1 MQVFL
6 LSGSSV
12 TVNVAQGLEAAKR
25 QVAKELGI
33 LPAGVRILC
42 EGEALTKLEEG
53 CGPLFAVADQARVAY
68 AEEWARLEA
77 SLVGLR
83 RVQATEPV
91 LRARVAELSE
101 ELGVRRYDFE
111 KESWK
116 LERMLEQETMP
127 LREEKA
133 LVSRMSRLRAAS
145 KLHGKNEELEVQL
158 HERRRDARNAV
169 QMRKEEKFLSGFN
182 GYPVIPLGFLD
193 CKPPC
198 MLQAL
203 TKRLALQGLDA
214 TDLIAEFDEA
224 AQAALIPTRNKDFY
238 TEEEARLLFG
248 WDSEDWGWYAWE
260 REVLLRQLRNGSLD
274 EHMEAD
280 CPRLA
285 RRLHECEAPEVGAAP
300 QPPQGSRK
308 PTEGPCS
315 KTTSYLALIHHPD
328 NVCLYP
334 INGLP
339 SEFPWAV
346 FSELFF
352 VVFDS
357 EAVQT
362 PLFPWLMRV
371 AWWVQSVPVH
381 KRRYCGAQLLSKLTG
396 PARLLAMSWSTLVLD
411 SKDGVKVML
420 QRLAS
425 SPLVR
430 KSLPNAAAICQQY
443 FSFKRNQGE
452 TIGNFLVRETLV
464 HEEFVEAIIR
474 LHEEKE
480 GISQE
485 QRDFGLP
492 PAEEWDDEEWQGAW
506 SWWDHDEDYLD
517 TDRVGDRGDDSA
529 EAEGEGGE
537 ARPRAE
543 ERPDDPQPPGTPARG
558 TTSAAPGSSPSRSA
572 GERTPG
578 GRPRPQHETDQV
590 NASPVNEMTVTDSF
604 IMGVLRGWRLLQAAG
619 LSAEEKRDI
628 LSATKNSL
636 DYEVISGA
644 LQNLWDDQLLGH
656 RHHGSSGHLN
666 AHLADQTSIEPNE
679 VYYEE
684 LDDWWWNNAWWN
696 EHFYAGP
703 DHWSED
709 WWTGDS
715 NHWEPEALPVV
726 AAEEDPKVQE
736 AQKAEKIAE
745 SLAVEAQRT
754 WADAQRATQALRK
767 DRGFG
772 GPTKCFQCGGNHM
785 VRDCPDRRHPGYG
798 MGKGYG
804 KKGAYYL
811 HPEDG
816 DHWQENY
823 YMNKNGKP
831 KGKGKKG
838 MWSEVQAM
846 WKGRSKGKPSKG
858 KDGYRPVN
866 AYVTDMFVGG
876 LELTEVL
883 EAQTSE
889 ATKPEP
895 TPQIGMLDCG
905 ATASAAPDAVVQ
917 GLIQAVLSHD
927 RNAKIELDQ
936 GARTFSIYTLPNP
949 SEYYQNGFEQSSL
962 VPVLIG
968 MDFLGCNGAG
978 MMIDFATGNAM
989 FTCDSQPQIF
999 PLKANHKGHFTL
1011 DIVQYLT
1018 EGKRCDVGQPHVLVR
1033 AGAKASKPL
1042 ETHTV
1047 LELGVVWFDLAASE
1061 EILPI
1066 CSDSILL
1073 PPSNPQLPLRGLFLM
1088 ATSRRVTVDPE
1099 VESVL
1104 VAAAKAKAAQAKTK
1118 VKPLDRN
1125 RVMKMDPR
1133 DPRAQ
1138 RKQWPCMGRHTA
1150 SAPQANAH
1158 GEWVVCST
1166 CNVRM
1171 LYTPREGSPAQHT
1184 MAENPGMIKRM
1195 LAELQ
1200 PLMGDCMPTAQ
1211 ICRHMLAKI
1220 NAEEVLRKA
1229 IMDVKNM
1236 STATP
1241 STAVPTSPTATSSGW
1256 DAVQVPDDDEE
1267 LVTAYE
1273 NEAYGLL
1280 LTTTMNLLVGL
1291 HQHDRDGLWEIACAP
1306 HSWLSMAA
1314 EEHGIKAY
1322 RVNLTNGYDLYQ
1334 PETWQHLRELRRKR
1348 RPKRLW
1354 FSLPCTK
1361 WCAWTSVNYNTPEK
1375 KVKLEAARR
1384 KERRLLWETNAFI
1397 KETIEEDPEVMI
1409 YFEWPWPCYGWR
1421 QMPMEDLAQHME
1433 EVGVPWLS
1441 CRIDGCNYGLR
1452 NEQTQQFIKKQWMV
1466 KTTDEDFHK
1475 YFRAKVCP
1483 GNHGQ
1488 HCHIEGTET
1497 SKTAYYPWRM
1507 VQAIARHW
1515 RDRTAPVRH
1524 VHLLQCRDELS
1535 HLPDRD
1541 DDEEANFI
1549 LREWDEQEPPTDVA
1563 DEYEMQMCESE
1574 RISLEALA
1582 REARL
1587 RERFDKNS
1595 CENIVME
1602 VAAKAAAETRANSRW
1617 PQQPPFRILLGAY
1630 SHGAFSGVTRSS
1642 LKFPELNR
1650 FLNSYLRHW
1659 LPGLSWSSISLTVNG
1674 KTGPHRD
1681 HHNLKNSTNYIH
1693 GLGNFDKGGVWLE
1706 GQPPCGYTAVKRQLP
1721 NGSMVTGFVVPL
1733 NGQFVAFDPS
1743 CTHATQAWTGCRI
1756 SITAFTTRLLPRMS
1770 TEDLSQLKKLC
1781 FPLETTTT
1789 ELPRHVL
1796 QFPLNDKC
1804 LMMCPAATNIKE
1816 PEQGSK
1822 DEDDEEVPTAAR
1834 EQWQAQI
1841 AKFHKAAGHPINRNL
1856 AKIVKDAGH
1865 PEWKVKAALEHYC
1878 PSCASLKVGGTSSGQ
1893 VPPASTHAMYGA
1905 WEAVGVDSGEW
1916 IPPGGKKKVK
1926 FLLFMDLATKLRVV
1940 QPLFVYDFLEM
1951 KAESGE
1957 DFVRSFTDKW
1967 LANFPK
1973 PKVLV
1978 LDAAKSFVSEAVHD
1992 YASNV
1997 NIQLSYVAE
2006 KEPWAHGTLEAGVQ
2020 DLKMTASAI
2029 YLEDQEQALQ
2039 LTLILA
2045 ASALNATEYTAGFT
2059 SYQWAFGREYSLTDE
2074 DVRTFETANYQD
2086 EFVRL
2091 VQARRKA
2098 EEIARSS
2105 RAKRVLSKLGNTTV
2119 RQPVRQFAPMDL
2131 VKVWRKVW
2139 PQHQFKGPRGGFK
2152 KSGRPHWIGPGRV
2165 VFHEVLP
2172 HQDHSDDRRHVVW
2185 VLVGSQLLRCSVH
2198 SVRPVTETE
2207 RFQYET
2213 SGEDRSSTW
2222 RTLADV
2228 LPRREYHDIVD
2239 QAPQEDE
2246 VELPELPKAPDSSTL
2261 VMPTRR
2267 VSRKTTITASSSA
2280 EGGTTPAA
2288 TSSTTPTRPLEE
2300 TVNDYEGSEPK
2311 KHKAELTWVEELY
2324 TATEEPQDTIDIFS
2338 AFQETEEFMKIE
2350 FDLEPPQSNRQ
2361 RRFLERDPVMY
2372 LVKKMKDS
2380 EVVMARLPEGEKK
2393 LFNRAKTKEVS
2404 SFIQNEAVR
2413 KCLNDEEVRRAVDS
2427 KRIVKAR
2434 WVLTWKLV
2442 PPEDQ
2447 EEAVRDSHENPQSV
2461 HTSDG
2466 LKKAKA
2472 RIVLLGFQHPS
2483 LLDPTFKT
2491 ASPVQSMLGR
2501 NLLYAMAAD
2510 SQWDLEGLDLA
2521 TAFLQTQPTEADQEL
2536 WTTGVQELRDALG
2549 IGSEG
2554 VMRVLRNIYGSTT
2567 APRGLWLSLHKMLVS
2582 LGAQPVLGER
2592 CLWIWL
2598 SKLHRDGEHAKV
2610 IGAMGGH
2617 VDDFHRIGDNSP
2629 EWLEIKEKINK
2640 AYKWGM
2646 TKTGSYRHAGTDV
2659 TTKKDENGFNKIVV
2673 DQGYY
2678 IEGLMDVDI
2687 EPDRLRSNEVLC
2699 KKDIEACRASLGA
2712 LQWVAVQSQPQV
2724 CARCNLLLTDLVTH
2738 GTMETA
2744 REIQQLISETRNEPF
2759 TLTFQKFPKAKHWRD
2774 VVFISMGDQAHANRP
2789 KGDSTGGLVTLI
2801 SGPESVTGCVCPM
2814 SLIGWRTWKLKRK
2827 AIGSNDAEVQSILEA
2842 EDHNFR
2848 ARLLWSELHGAAG
2861 PDAERPLRQDLVE
2874 VVEKQILGIKGIL
2887 CTDSKG
2893 GYDAVEVNESPLL
2906 GLSNM
2911 RAALQAFQL
2920 RGNLQRAACELRW
2933 LASDYDLADALTK
2946 KRADCRE
2953 GLLQF
2958 LRTGH
2963 WCIKYDPSFTSAKKS
2978 KRAGRSAV
2986 GTVQKHLA
2994 APLDDATCDAA
3005 DLFWGW
3011 CNRLLLGLGEVGW
3024 RTRYT
3029 FLFTSEICL
3038 RVLATGLRKNFCT
3051 DVWYWSCLDVFIVL
3065 SSAWEIAVEA
3075 AESSDLA
3082 SVGGVSSL
3090 KAFRIIRLTRTL
3102 RTVQFVR
3109 IFRFVVAL
3117 RTLLTSIVSTLKA
3130 LVWALL
3136 LLALIIYVF
3145 AVMFSQ
3151 AVNDYL
3157 LDPEAPTL
3165 PEREHEAC
3173 VLYFGSLWR
3182 TMTSLFMSIAG
3193 GTNWEELL
3201 FPLELISPV
3210 WTFAFLFYIAFTY
3223 FAVLN
3228 VVTGFFCQGA
3238 IESAQKD
3245 DQTLVQAMLDN
3256 KEAHMKRIEGLFGEI
3271 GNSGAGI
3278 TYANFSEKV
3287 QEPAVRA
3294 YFESLGL
3301 DIRDDWTF
3309 FKLLDEDR
3317 DGIVAV
3323 EEFFLGCLRF
3333 RGGATSMDVAHVE
3346 HDQRWLISTYAHSQ
3360 SALEEELNAIKDE
3373 VAKVTGLLLHLHR
3386 HPMLSI

>member
-1 MQVFL
+1 M
-6 LSGSSV
+6 
-12 TVNVAQGLEAAKR
+12 
-25 QVAKELGI
+25 
-33 LPAGVRILC
+33 
-42 EGEALTKLEEG
+42 
-53 CGPLFAVADQARVAY
+53 
-68 AEEWARLEA
+68 
-77 SLVGLR
+77 
-83 RVQATEPV
+83 
-91 LRARVAELSE
+91 
-101 ELGVRRYDFE
+101 
-111 KESWK
+111 
-116 LERMLEQETMP
+116 
-127 LREEKA
+127 
-133 LVSRMSRLRAAS
+133 
-145 KLHGKNEELEVQL
+145 
-158 HERRRDARNAV
+158 
-169 QMRKEEKFLSGFN
+169 
-182 GYPVIPLGFLD
+182 
-193 CKPPC
+193 
-198 MLQAL
+198 
-203 TKRLALQGLDA
+203 
-214 TDLIAEFDEA
+214 
-224 AQAALIPTRNKDFY
+224 
-238 TEEEARLLFG
+238 
-248 WDSEDWGWYAWE
+248 
-260 REVLLRQLRNGSLD
+260 
-274 EHMEAD
+274 
-280 CPRLA
+280 
-285 RRLHECEAPEVGAAP
+285 
-300 QPPQGSRK
+300 
-308 PTEGPCS
+308 
-315 KTTSYLALIHHPD
+315 
-328 NVCLYP
+328 
-334 INGLP
+334 
-339 SEFPWAV
+339 
-346 FSELFF
+346 
-352 VVFDS
+352 
-357 EAVQT
+357 
-362 PLFPWLMRV
+362 
-371 AWWVQSVPVH
+371 
-381 KRRYCGAQLLSKLTG
+381 
-396 PARLLAMSWSTLVLD
+396 
-411 SKDGVKVML
+411 
-420 QRLAS
+420 
-425 SPLVR
+425 
-430 KSLPNAAAICQQY
+430 
-443 FSFKRNQGE
+443 
-452 TIGNFLVRETLV
+452 GNFLVRETLV

-578 GRPRPQHETDQV
+578 GRPRLQHETEQV
-590 NASPVNEMTVTDSF
+590 NASPVNEMTVADSF

-709 WWTGDS
+709 WWTEDS

-936 GARTFSIYTLPNP
+936 GARPYFRFGNGRWGRALCRVHLKSSVSGSPRTFSIYTLPNP

-1066 CSDSILL
+1066 CSDSRSEERMWQLYHHSRTATAAISAQMCRHTVAAVEPSTSPSRTFPHGDQ
-1073 PPSNPQLPLRGLFLM
+1073 PPRDRGPRGGERVGGSGQGQGCAGEDQGQAPRSHPRDEDGPQGSASSTQAVAVHGTPHRKCPPGECPRRMGSVLNVQCEDALHASRGISSAAHHGGEPWNDQADVGRAPAPDGRLHAHRADLSSHAGQDQCRGGATQGHHGRQEHEHRDTLDSGANITHGNVIRMGRSASTGRRRGAGDGLRERGL
-1088 ATSRRVTVDPE
+1088 RRVDG
-1099 VESVL
+1099 
-1104 VAAAKAKAAQAKTK
+1104 AKQEPVKELPHFIGKK
-1118 VKPLDRN
+1118 V
-1125 RVMKMDPR
+1125 
-1133 DPRAQ
+1133 
-1138 RKQWPCMGRHTA
+1138 
-1150 SAPQANAH
+1150 
-1158 GEWVVCST
+1158 
-1166 CNVRM
+1166 
-1171 LYTPREGSPAQHT
+1171 
-1184 MAENPGMIKRM
+1184 MA
-1195 LAELQ
+1195 L
-1200 PLMGDCMPTAQ
+1200 
-1211 ICRHMLAKI
+1211 
-1220 NAEEVLRKA
+1220 
-1229 IMDVKNM
+1229 
-1236 STATP
+1236 S
-1241 STAVPTSPTATSSGW
+1241 
-1256 DAVQVPDDDEE
+1256 
-1267 LVTAYE
+1267 
-1273 NEAYGLL
+1273 GLL

-1466 KTTDEDFHK
+1466 KTTDEGFHK

-1535 HLPDRD
+1535 HLSDCD

-1992 YASNV
+1992 YASNL

-2172 HQDHSDDRRHVVW
+2172 HQDPSDDRRHVVW

-2246 VELPELPKAPDSSTL
+2246 VELPELPRAPDSSTL

-3011 CNRLLLGLGEVGW
+3011 CNRYDLGLVDQQHA
-3024 RTRYT
+3024 RCY
-3029 FLFTSEICL
+3029 
-3038 RVLATGLRKNFCT
+3038 
-3051 DVWYWSCLDVFIVL
+3051 
-3065 SSAWEIAVEA
+3065 
-3075 AESSDLA
+3075 
-3082 SVGGVSSL
+3082 
-3090 KAFRIIRLTRTL
+3090 RL
-3102 RTVQFVR
+3102 
-3109 IFRFVVAL
+3109 I
-3117 RTLLTSIVSTLKA
+3117 
-3130 LVWALL
+3130 
-3136 LLALIIYVF
+3136 
-3145 AVMFSQ
+3145 
-3151 AVNDYL
+3151 
-3157 LDPEAPTL
+3157 
-3165 PEREHEAC
+3165 
-3173 VLYFGSLWR
+3173 
-3182 TMTSLFMSIAG
+3182 
-3193 GTNWEELL
+3193 
-3201 FPLELISPV
+3201 
-3210 WTFAFLFYIAFTY
+3210 
-3223 FAVLN
+3223 
-3228 VVTGFFCQGA
+3228 
-3238 IESAQKD
+3238 
-3245 DQTLVQAMLDN
+3245 
-3256 KEAHMKRIEGLFGEI
+3256 
-3271 GNSGAGI
+3271 
-3278 TYANFSEKV
+3278 
-3287 QEPAVRA
+3287 
-3294 YFESLGL
+3294 
-3301 DIRDDWTF
+3301 
-3309 FKLLDEDR
+3309 
-3317 DGIVAV
+3317 
-3323 EEFFLGCLRF
+3323 
-3333 RGGATSMDVAHVE
+3333 
-3346 HDQRWLISTYAHSQ
+3346 
-3360 SALEEELNAIKDE
+3360 
-3373 VAKVTGLLLHLHR
+3373 
-3386 HPMLSI
+3386 